1 MMMRYNSHNNLQT
14 VTRTAIV
21 AAFLS
26 LLVCCIREPELHL
39 FDGGEVD
46 IDLPLVELELDAYWD
61 YEIAYGITYDW
72 RAEWYYGWDAVDY
85 SIFGDIGYTEPNTYH
100 LRRYFTG
107 SVPMA
112 NHTSVVAHTVKG
124 NSFNGHYSWGFWDIL
139 VWNDVNTID
148 GVQSLN
154 FDEETSLDYVLAYT
168 NQTMVSSRYEAPKYT
183 RAFYEPEALFSAYAQ
198 AVEIDRDLTGFEYD
212 SIRNIYIKKVDMVL
226 EPITYIYLTQ
236 VILHHNNGKIIGVD
250 GSGMLSG
257 VARSTVV
264 NTGISGEDN
273 ITVHYNTRFK
283 KDCDMNGEPVD
294 IAGGR
299 LLTFGICK
307 MNANRIKH
315 IEDVKDGSNHYLDI
329 TMQFY
334 NGMDSTF
341 VFDVTDQVRKR
352 WKGGVITVEL
362 DMDTVGVPSRTGG
375 SAFDAVVKDFEEE
388 THEFGL

>member
-1 MMMRYNSHNNLQT
+1 MMRYNSHNNLQT

-39 FDGGEVD
+39 FDGGEID

-61 YEIAYGITYDW
+61 YEVTYGVQYDW
-72 RAEWYYGWDAVDY
+72 KAEWYYGWDAVDY
-85 SIFGDIGYTEPNTYH
+85 SIFGEIGYTEPNTFH

-107 SVPMA
+107 SVPLA
-112 NHTSVVAHTVKG
+112 NHTSVVANTVTG
-124 NSFNGHYSWGFWDIL
+124 NSFNGHYSWGFWDLL

-154 FDEETSLDYVLAYT
+154 FDEQTSLDYVLAYT
-168 NQTMVSSRYEAPKYT
+168 NQTMVASRYEAPKYT
-183 RAFYEPEALFSAYAQ
+183 RAFYEPEALFSAYAR
-198 AVEIDRDLTGFEYD
+198 AVEINRDLRGFEYD
-212 SIRNIYIKKVDMVL
+212 SIRDIYIKKVDMVL

-236 VILHHNNGKIIGVD
+236 VILHHNRGKIIGVD

-264 NTGISGEDN
+264 NTGIAGEDL

-283 KDCDMNGEPVD
+283 KDCDMDGEPVD

-299 LLTFGICK
+299 LLTFGMCN

-315 IEDVKDGSNHYLDI
+315 IEDVKDEASHYLDV
-329 TMQFY
+329 TMQFN

-341 VFDVTDQVRKR
+341 VFDVTDQVRRR

-362 DMDTVGVPSRTGG
+362 DMDTVGVPSRSGG

>member
-1 MMMRYNSHNNLQT
+1 MMRYNSHNNLQT

-39 FDGGEVD
+39 FDGGEID

-61 YEIAYGITYDW
+61 YEVTYGVQYDW
-72 RAEWYYGWDAVDY
+72 KAEWYYGWDAVDY
-85 SIFGDIGYTEPNTYH
+85 SIFGEIGYTEPNTFH

-107 SVPMA
+107 SVPLA
-112 NHTSVVAHTVKG
+112 NHTSVVANTVTG
-124 NSFNGHYSWGFWDIL
+124 NSFNGHYSWGFWDLL

-154 FDEETSLDYVLAYT
+154 FDEQTSLDYVLAYT
-168 NQTMVSSRYEAPKYT
+168 NQTMVASRYEAPKYT
-183 RAFYEPEALFSAYAQ
+183 RAFYEPEALFSAYAR
-198 AVEIDRDLTGFEYD
+198 AVEINRDLRGFEYD
-212 SIRNIYIKKVDMVL
+212 SIRDIYIKKVDMVL

-236 VILHHNNGKIIGVD
+236 VILHHNRGKIIGVD

-264 NTGISGEDN
+264 NTGIAGEDL

-283 KDCDMNGEPVD
+283 KDCDMDGEPVD

-299 LLTFGICK
+299 LLTFGMCN
-307 MNANRIKH
+307 MNDNRIKH
-315 IEDVKDGSNHYLDI
+315 IEDVKDGFNHYLDI

-341 VFDVTDQVRKR
+341 VFDVTDQVRRR